1 MLMVENNGSQNNSD
15 KNLNAKFQICL
26 NKQIDY
32 MSIL

>member
-1 MLMVENNGSQNNSD
+1 MLLVENNGS
-15 KNLNAKFQICL
+15 KNLNVKFQICS